1 MQIYG
6 DLFLTTPSIRNPRSL
21 WNISEFSS
29 DKIDKY
35 CKSQFMDFVTLD
47 GLANWRQVFGI
58 FAASV
63 GTSSRVRNS
72 SRVFVSICGQL
83 RIKWIFR
90 GIPYFL
96 RAHSQDDGCKSD
108 TATVPNIL

>member
-1 MQIYG
+1 
-6 DLFLTTPSIRNPRSL
+6 
-21 WNISEFSS
+21 
-29 DKIDKY
+29 
-35 CKSQFMDFVTLD
+35 MDFVTLD

-58 FAASV
+58 LLLRWGPVV
-63 GTSSRVRNS
+63 GFEIVPEFSSACMS
-72 SRVFVSICGQL
+72 KLSKDDSICGQL